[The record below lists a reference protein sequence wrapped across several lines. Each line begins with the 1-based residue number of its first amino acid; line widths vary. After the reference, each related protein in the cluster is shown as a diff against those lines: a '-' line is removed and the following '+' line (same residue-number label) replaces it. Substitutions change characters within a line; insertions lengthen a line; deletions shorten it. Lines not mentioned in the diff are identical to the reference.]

1 MLAEGDLM
9 GLNHVIAG
17 NSQTELTAQDKSPQ
31 IDESTLENKLE
42 NRLKNLDKLVRSVH
56 AALQQVSFSGKLRAL
71 DLMSAL
77 GVKIKATHN
86 MFRVAKLLSKPAR
99 ESMLLRVCDSVNDLE
114 EVIASNLDV
123 EMA

>member
-1 MLAEGDLM
+1 M

-17 NSQTELTAQDKSPQ
+17 NSQTELTAQDKSLQ
-31 IDESTLENKLE
+31 YESTLENELE
-42 NRLKNLDKLVRSVH
+42 NRIKNLDKLVHSVH

-77 GVKIKATHN
+77 RVKINATHN
-86 MFRVAKLLSKPAR
+86 MFRVAKLFSEPAR
-99 ESMLLRVCDSVNDLE
+99 ESLLLTVRDSVSDLE